1 MPEPTCPTCGH
12 PMRCPACTGGQGGRS
27 TSPKKAA
34 AAKVNASKPRA
45 KARPARV
52 TDWGDDLRGVPTG

>member
-1 MPEPTCPTCGH
+1 MPEPICPTCGH
-12 PMRCPACTGGQGGRS
+12 PLACAACTGRRGGAS

-45 KARPARV
+45 TKARQAR
-52 TDWGDDLRGVPTG
+52 TG

>member
-1 MPEPTCPTCGH
+1 MPEPICPTCGH
-12 PMRCPACTGGQGGRS
+12 RLTCAACTGRRGGAS

-34 AAKVNASKPRA
+34 AAKVNATKPRT
-45 KARPARV
+45 ARTGA